1 MRIEGKVAVVTG
13 ADRGIGRAA
22 AVALAAQGAKL
33 LLACRDEPDL
43 EQVAAETGGVLHTVD
58 VSVAGHADEIVDRA
72 RAEFGRLDIVVANA
86 GIGHAGDFVDMSADQ
101 IDALVAV
108 NVTAPVQLARAAA
121 PDMVKRGEGAIVFI
135 TSIAGLLPLPTEAV
149 YSMTKASIETF
160 AEALREEVRAAGVQ
174 VSTIAPAVVA
184 TQFFER
190 RGVPYTRKFPR
201 PMTAD
206 RVATAVVAAI
216 EHNRQRTILPPWLN
230 IPVRL
235 QQTMPGA
242 YRALARRFS

>member
-13 ADRGIGRAA
+13 AGRGIGRATA
-22 AVALAAQGAKL
+22 IALASRGAKL
-33 LLACRDEPDL
+33 LLACHDEPDI
-43 EQVAAETGGVLHTVD
+43 EQVVADTGGVLHRVD
-58 VSVAGHADEIVDRA
+58 VSIAGHADDIVQAA
-72 RAEFGRLDIVVANA
+72 RDQFGRLDLVVANA

-101 IDALVAV
+101 IDALIDI
-108 NVTAPVQLARAAA
+108 NVTAPVQLAKAAV
-121 PDMVKRGEGAIVFI
+121 PDMVKQGEGAVVFI

-160 AEALREEVRAAGVQ
+160 AEALREEVRGWGVQ

-190 RGVPYTRKFPR
+190 RGAPYTRKFPR
-201 PMTAD
+201 PMPPE
-206 RVATAVVAAI
+206 RVAAAVTTAI
-216 EHNRQRTILPPWLN
+216 ERNRERTIVPPWLN
-230 IPVRL
+230 VPVRL
-235 QQTMPGA
+235 QRTMPGA